1 MTTAHRERVLTAL
14 SHRCPDRVPRDYWA
28 TPEVTERLCRDLGLA
43 DKEALLGHLGADLRY
58 VEGPAYVGQSFRR
71 HPDGSVEDLWGVRR
85 QPRTVTG
92 DGYAW
97 TYQHVVEAPLAA
109 VEAPRDAESY
119 PHWPSADGWDYS
131 PVQAQCLGHEGFA
144 VVNAG
149 DRLDRTAQ
157 LKPMMYL
164 RGMEQTYVD
173 LAMNPEVA
181 EAIIGRIVAY
191 FLEYNRRV
199 FTAAALPCGA
209 GSATFQAAPQAG
221 ERLGQTSPVV
231 AGAGRRPGVP
241 LTGGSAIDIFMMG
254 DDFGTQQGPMM
265 SLETWRRFFRPGFAA
280 YIELAHRYGIR
291 VMHHTCGS
299 VAALIPDF
307 IECGLDILQSLQP
320 QAAGMDLSTLRRE
333 YGRDLCFHGGLDI
346 QGVLPHG
353 TPEQVRQHV
362 REQIQAAGDA
372 GGYILCT
379 AHNIQPDTP
388 TANILALF
396 AAVEDYGRYSP

>member
-1 MTTAHRERVLTAL
+1 MILSHRERVLTAL

-28 TPEVTERLCRDLGLA
+28 TPEVSARLCRDLGLA
-43 DKEALLGHLGADLRY
+43 GREALLRHFGIDLRY
-58 VEGPAYVGQSFRR
+58 VEGPAYTGQSFRR
-71 HPDGSVEDLWGVRR
+71 HADGSVEDLWGVRR

-97 TYQHVVEAPLAA
+97 TYQHVVEAPLAGA
-109 VEAPRDAESY
+109 VAVAEVESY
-119 PHWPSADGWDYS
+119 PRWPSAEGWDYS
-131 PVQAQCLGHEGFA
+131 QVQAQCQACRDFA

-164 RGMEQTYVD
+164 RGMEETYLD
-173 LAMNPEVA
+173 LAANPAMA

-191 FLEYNRRV
+191 FLEYNERV
-199 FTAAALPCGA
+199 FAAAALPG
-209 GSATFQAAPQAG
+209 
-221 ERLGQTSPVV
+221 
-231 AGAGRRPGVP
+231 
-241 LTGGSAIDIFMMG
+241 GGSGIDIFMMG

-280 YIELAHRYGIR
+280 YIELAHRHGIR

-320 QAAGMDLSTLRRE
+320 QAAGMDLATLCRE

-353 TPEQVRQHV
+353 TPAQVRQHV
-362 REQIQAAGDA
+362 QRQILAAGAA

-379 AHNIQPDTP
+379 AHNLQPDTP
-388 TANILALF
+388 TANIVALF
-396 AAVEDYGRYSP
+396 EAAEECAR